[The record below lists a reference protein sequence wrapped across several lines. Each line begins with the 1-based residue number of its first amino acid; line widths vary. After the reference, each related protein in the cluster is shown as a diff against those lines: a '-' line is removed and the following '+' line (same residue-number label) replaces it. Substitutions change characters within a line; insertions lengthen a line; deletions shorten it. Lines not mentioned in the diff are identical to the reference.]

1 MTGLFCFGFGYS
13 ARALARRCD
22 RLGQPAVGTT
32 RDGRD
37 DTIMFDGETSETQRI
52 TRALAEASHVLLAI
66 PPDAQGD
73 AVLRCFG
80 PALADLPKL
89 VWLGYLSTTGVYGDH
104 AGGWVTED
112 TPPAPL
118 TERGRRRLAA
128 EQAWRGFAAETG
140 APLHIFRLPGI
151 YGPGRSLLEA
161 VRGGTAR
168 NIVKPGHV
176 FSRIHVDDLAAAL
189 AASMARPQPGALYNV
204 CDDEPA
210 PRHEVLAFACDLLG
224 VPVPPGLGLEEAGLD
239 VMAASF
245 YGENKRVSSD
255 RIKAGLSLTWR
266 YPSYREG
273 LRAIASTMSIKRTR
287 SSGCDRR

>member
-1 MTGLFCFGFGYS
+1 MSRLFCFGFGYS
-13 ARALARRCD
+13 ARALARQID
-22 RLGQPAVGTT
+22 RPVAGTT

-37 DTIMFDGETSETQRI
+37 DTIMFDGTAQNSGRI

-66 PPDAQGD
+66 PPDAHGD

-80 PALADLPKL
+80 PLLARLPALT
-89 VWLGYLSTTGVYGDH
+89 WLGYLSTTGVYGDH
-104 AGGWVTED
+104 GGGRVDED
-112 TPPAPL
+112 SPPAPL

-128 EQAWRGFAAETG
+128 EQAWRGFADAAG

-161 VRGGTAR
+161 VQAGTAR

-176 FSRIHVDDLAAAL
+176 FSRIHVDDLATAL
-189 AASMARPQPGALYNV
+189 AASMAHPQPGALYNI

-210 PRHEVLAFACDLLG
+210 PRHEVLAFACGLLG
-224 VPVPPGLGLEEAGLD
+224 VPTPPEITLEEAGLD

-245 YGENKRVSSD
+245 YGESKQVSSA
-255 RIKAGLSLTWR
+255 RIKTGLALTWR

-273 LRAIASTMSIKRTR
+273 LRAIASTMSVSRTR
-287 SSGCDRR
+287 SSGSDRR